1 MKAYLKLDF
10 NFIVMI
16 YYHYKHL
23 KAAFKI
29 LNDQKI
35 IVSRAENE
43 MDKIDEIYEDIEL
56 DKNEKI

>member
-1 MKAYLKLDF
+1 
-10 NFIVMI
+10 MI
-16 YYHYKHL
+16 YYHYTHL

-35 IVSRAENE
+35 IVSRAENK

>member
-16 YYHYKHL
+16 YYHHTHL
-23 KAAFKI
+23 EAAFKI

-35 IVSRAENE
+35 IEKYFLGV
-43 MDKIDEIYEDIEL
+43 KLIYLNIL
-56 DKNEKI
+56 